1 MRLCSLLRPSYT
13 GLLRLLFLAP
23 LCLCRLGG
31 LLLLRDGQRRL
42 LPGGLG
48 RRLGGKR
55 VRKAWRKA
63 LLFLLHG
70 SSLGTLQ
77 CAFVSARKAATF
89 HVWPVAFTYRGAEA
103 VKRQRRCEQWPLQ
116 SAKARRG
123 VRSASTEKQS
133 CCPNK
138 QRKFIG
144 VPTGSLPLHS
154 GGSLVSQ
161 LLLTGL
167 LSRNGL
173 TPFAKCQGVLPSK
186 HDDGTLLAGEGF
198 RVVIQLAQSLKGILT
213 PAVVCTVVRV
223 RREGSGGASN
233 VKHSMAR

>member
-1 MRLCSLLRPSYT
+1 MRLCGLLRPSHT

-116 SAKARRG
+116 SVKGTTRR
-123 VRSASTEKQS
+123 S
-133 CCPNK
+133 
-138 QRKFIG
+138 IG
-144 VPTGSLPLHS
+144 VHRKAIMLPEQTTQVHRCSYRIPAASLRRFLGLAAAADGFAVAKRPHS
-154 GGSLVSQ
+154 VCEVSGRSPKQ
-161 LLLTGL
+161 T
-167 LSRNGL
+167 
-173 TPFAKCQGVLPSK
+173 
-186 HDDGTLLAGEGF
+186 
-198 RVVIQLAQSLKGILT
+198 
-213 PAVVCTVVRV
+213 
-223 RREGSGGASN
+223 
-233 VKHSMAR
+233 